1 MFTALSERLT
11 ATLKRLTGR
20 GVLSEQDVTEA
31 LREIRRHLLEADVSF
46 EVTTGFVERV
56 RERAVGV
63 IAVKSV
69 SPGQQVAKLV
79 HDELA
84 RMLGA
89 SDEDL
94 ARKVGAQHAAP
105 LQFAPVGPT
114 VILLVG
120 LQGSGKTT
128 TAAKLARRLKLEQKA
143 PGLVAADP
151 YRPAAGEQL
160 RQLGEQVG
168 VPVFGKREAGN
179 VVELVRDALR
189 EAEKAR
195 CRTVIV
201 DTAGRLQID
210 AELMDE
216 LKALRAATSPREVL
230 LVADGMTGQDAV
242 RVARGFQEGV
252 GLTGAILTK
261 LDGDARGGAALSI
274 HGVTG
279 VPIKFIGIGEHV
291 GAQHAAPH
299 LEPFDPV
306 RMAGRILGQGD
317 VVALVEK
324 AAATIDAAAAE
335 RLEKKA
341 RSKQG
346 MDLADFLVALKQMQA
361 MGPLQQVLGLLPGV
375 TPQALKAVNADDGR
389 LQHVEA
395 IVLSMTPGE
404 RADPSVLTGSRR
416 LRIAKGAGRTVQEV
430 NRLLEQFQQM
440 RKLLKRTYAR
450 YGNSQSAAARG
461 AEGAELF
468 PDRRR
473 GFALAPRRAVRRD
486 LGPLQ
491 PAYQSRRHPGRCGAG
506 ARLARQG
513 GAPDRH
519 GPLAAEESGSAGQT
533 PRLVGRVRKP
543 HGQRGEVAVFPLV
556 ENPGAVFTPKAR
568 LLVVNEERAV
578 VAGPLVVARRRA
590 YHREWLLSF
599 VGVKSRAVVEPW
611 RDHFVAV
618 EEPDADD

>member
-11 ATLKRLTGR
+11 AALKRLTGR

-56 RERAVGV
+56 RERAIGAL
-63 IAVKSV
+63 AVKTV
-69 SPGQQVAKLV
+69 SPGQQVVKLV
-79 HDELA
+79 HDEITAL
-84 RMLGA
+84 LGGTRRSLDFA
-89 SDEDL
+89 S
-94 ARKVGAQHAAP
+94 
-105 LQFAPVGPT
+105 VGPT

-120 LQGSGKTT
+120 LQGSGKTS

-143 PGLVAADP
+143 PGLVAADLS
-151 YRPAAGEQL
+151 RPAAREQL
-160 RQLGEQVG
+160 EQLGTQVG
-168 VPVFGKREAGN
+168 VPVLPRERGAGSGT
-179 VVELVRDALR
+179 VLELVQQAVR

-230 LVADGMTGQDAV
+230 LVVDGMTGQDAV
-242 RVARGFQEGV
+242 RIARGFQEGV

-279 VPIKFIGIGEHV
+279 VPIKYIGVGEKPE
-291 GAQHAAPH
+291 A
-299 LEPFDPV
+299 LEPFNPAQV
-306 RMAGRILGQGD
+306 AGRILGQGD
-317 VVALVEK
+317 IVALVEK
-324 AAATIDAAAAE
+324 AAATMDAEATQ
-335 RLEKKA
+335 RLERKA

-361 MGPLQQVLGLLPGV
+361 MGPIKQVLGLLPGV
-375 TPQALKAVNADDGR
+375 NAQALKAVNADDRR
-389 LQHVEA
+389 LKHVEA

-440 RKLLKRTYAR
+440 RKLLKRT
-450 YGNSQSAAARG
+450 
-461 AEGAELF
+461 
-468 PDRRR
+468 
-473 GFALAPRRAVRRD
+473 
-486 LGPLQ
+486 
-491 PAYQSRRHPGRCGAG
+491 
-506 ARLARQG
+506 
-513 GAPDRH
+513 
-519 GPLAAEESGSAGQT
+519 
-533 PRLVGRVRKP
+533 
-543 HGQRGEVAVFPLV
+543 
-556 ENPGAVFTPKAR
+556 
-568 LLVVNEERAV
+568 
-578 VAGPLVVARRRA
+578 
-590 YHREWLLSF
+590 
-599 VGVKSRAVVEPW
+599 
-611 RDHFVAV
+611 
-618 EEPDADD
+618 